1 MKPSDSHYNWQLMQR
16 FILEHR
22 IRDLHSKLLRARAEL
37 ALIEE
42 QLVVVNEEAEDAR
55 VRSLVSETP
64 LATHDYAEV
73 RRHADAME
81 RARDSMR
88 ARVDDLQRRRDELI
102 NHVGI
107 DR

>member
-1 MKPSDSHYNWQLMQR
+1 MQR
-16 FILEHR
+16 FMLEHR
-22 IRDLHSKLLRARAEL
+22 IRDLHTKLLRARAEL

-42 QLVVVNEEAEDAR
+42 QLAVVNEEAEDAR

-64 LATHDYAEV
+64 LATHEYAEV

-81 RARDSMR
+81 RARDTMQ
-88 ARVDDLQRRRDELI
+88 ARVNELVLRRDELI
-102 NHVGI
+102 SHVGV

>member
-1 MKPSDSHYNWQLMQR
+1 MQR
-16 FILEHR
+16 FMLEHR
-22 IRDLHSKLLRARAEL
+22 IRELHSKLLRARAEL

-42 QLVVVNEEAEDAR
+42 QLAVVNEEAEEAR

-64 LATHDYAEV
+64 LATHEHAEV

-88 ARVDDLQRRRDELI
+88 VRVDDLLRRRDELI
-102 NHVGI
+102 SHVGI
-107 DR
+107 GR

>member
-1 MKPSDSHYNWQLMQR
+1 MQR

>member
-1 MKPSDSHYNWQLMQR
+1 M
-16 FILEHR
+16 LEHR

-42 QLVVVNEEAEDAR
+42 QLAVVNDEAEDAR

-64 LATHDYAEV
+64 LATHEYAEV

-81 RARDSMR
+81 RARDTMQ
-88 ARVDDLQRRRDELI
+88 ARVNELALRRDELI
-102 NHVGI
+102 SHVGV